1 LQTLSFTDE
10 FNLKN
15 QQLIHLLA
23 SKPVDLE
30 EQLITVLTD
39 KSLLVALFLID
50 GTKEMQQAMITL
62 KDGKTFLLAFSNT
75 QSFNSWSNEAR
86 PLPLTSTEIAKSVL
100 SLNIDGFIIDIN
112 EEYRYKV
119 ESILCDAIYNDK
131 SAPTYLNED
140 FRDAVKNIIKN
151 YPEID
156 SIDFQDSKVCDAR
169 IVFYSRKDIADLVIE
184 ISEKF
189 QKSEQIKL
197 LAPQGLDL
205 FVGKN

>member
-1 LQTLSFTDE
+1 MQTLSFTDE

-62 KDGKTFLLAFSNT
+62 KDGKTYLLAFSNT
-75 QSFNSWSNEAR
+75 QSFDSWSIEAR

-119 ESILCDAIYNDK
+119 ESILCDAIYYDK
-131 SAPTYLNED
+131 SAPTHLNED
-140 FRDAVKNIIKN
+140 FRDAV
-151 YPEID
+151 
-156 SIDFQDSKVCDAR
+156 
-169 IVFYSRKDIADLVIE
+169 
-184 ISEKF
+184 
-189 QKSEQIKL
+189 
-197 LAPQGLDL
+197 
-205 FVGKN
+205 